1 VKRLINKPIP
11 DQLKELPGGGLIQH
25 GPHNDR
31 IYLMKLGQGG
41 AGTLPVDLIAMAREH
56 DYSKVFVKVPAD
68 QSAQFGEAGYVEEAA
83 IPRLF
88 NGAETGSFMGY
99 YLNELRATE
108 TNAAALD
115 KILNL
120 ALDKSG
126 SAIGSLDRDLFARQQ
141 CEAGDVE
148 EMAAIYQTVFQ
159 TYPFP
164 IHDPA
169 YLLDTMRNQVD
180 YFGVENGGELI
191 ALSSAEIDEAALN
204 VEMTDF
210 ATLPEWRGNS
220 LGLHLLRR
228 MEKEMQQKGI
238 KMAYTIARAVSVGMN
253 IVFAKLGYT
262 YGGRLKN
269 NTNISGEVESMNI
282 WYKAIS

>member
-1 VKRLINKPIP
+1 MFENFP
-11 DQLKELPGGGLIQH
+11 DQLEKLPGGALIQH

-31 IYLMKLGQGG
+31 IYLMKLGKGG
-41 AGTLPVDLIAMAREH
+41 AGTLPADLIAMARQH
-56 DYSKVFVKVPAD
+56 GYSKIFVKVPAD
-68 QSAQFGEAGYVEEAA
+68 HSAQFGRAGYVEEAA
-83 IPRLF
+83 IPQF
-88 NGAETGSFMGY
+88 YNGADAGIFMGY
-99 YLNELRATE
+99 YLSQSRAAE
-108 TNAAALD
+108 ANAAVLD

-126 SAIGSLDRDLFARQQ
+126 TAIGSLDRDLFARQQ
-141 CEAGDVE
+141 CAEGDVE

-164 IHDPA
+164 IHDPS
-169 YLLDTMRNQVD
+169 YLLDTMQNEVD
-180 YFGVENGGELI
+180 YFAVETDGDLV
-191 ALSSAEIDEAALN
+191 ALSSAEIDKSALN

-220 LGLHLLRR
+220 LGSHLLLR
-228 MEKEMQQKGI
+228 MEKEMREQGI

-253 IVFAKLGYT
+253 VIFAKLGYA

-269 NTNISGEVESMNI
+269 NTNISGKVESMNI
-282 WYKAIS
+282 WYKALS

>member
-1 VKRLINKPIP
+1 MINKPIP

-31 IYLMKLGQGG
+31 IYLMKMGRGG
-41 AGTLPVDLIAMAREH
+41 AGALPADLIAMAKQH
-56 DYSKVFVKVPAD
+56 DYSKVFVKAPAEHL
-68 QSAQFGEAGYVEEAA
+68 AQFLQAGYVEEAT

-88 NGAETGSFMGY
+88 NGAETGIFLGY

-108 TNAAALD
+108 PEAARLD
-115 KILNL
+115 RILHL

-126 SAIGSLDRDLFARQQ
+126 SAITSLDRDLFARQQ
-141 CEAGDVE
+141 CEEGDVE

-169 YLLDTMRNQVD
+169 YLLDNMQNQVD
-180 YFGVENGGELI
+180 YFAVESAGDLV
-191 ALSSAEIDEAALN
+191 ALSSAEIDASAQN